1 MNSVFVMNNS
11 EDRIPKEIAADV
23 FALAAQLYAQEN
35 QNYSL
40 EELIQAGAEV
50 QIPPELIQQALVQIR
65 AKQNQAR
72 ERQRK
77 LKLILISGSTGAA
90 IALFAV
96 WAISI
101 FNRGF
106 DYHPDYTIHQFKDKS
121 SNFTPSARSRRNN
134 LQGAD
139 SMSANPQD
147 TPQQAQPLPWNH
159 PKPDE
164 TISTGEVQQYLLN
177 PEGKVDGLLLN
188 NGLQVKFPHMGDS
201 LVDLVKPGIMVNI
214 SGNLGAFTRFG
225 QEVKAKSITNTQTG
239 QTLVEQ
245 PPAIPPQ
252 PPSSN
257 YSTFSVEGTAQHW
270 LVGHRGEINGVIVS
284 DGAII
289 KFPPHVGNQ
298 LVSTANVGDKIQAQG
313 FGTRNSYGQIIQATT
328 LIVNGQPVSLEP
340 KAITIIRN

>member
-1 MNSVFVMNNS
+1 MFLLLQLNCMPK
-11 EDRIPKEIAADV
+11 RIK
-23 FALAAQLYAQEN
+23 
-35 QNYSL
+35 NYSL

-65 AKQNQAR
+65 AKQNQAH

-77 LKLILISGSTGAA
+77 LKLIFISGSTGAA
-90 IALFAV
+90 IALFSL

-106 DYHPDYTIHQFKDKS
+106 DFHPDYNVHQFKDKS

-139 SMSANPQD
+139 SMSAN
-147 TPQQAQPLPWNH
+147 TPEQAQPLPWKH
-159 PKPDE
+159 PKADE

-201 LVDLVKPGIMVNI
+201 LVDLVTPRTKVNI
-214 SGNLGAFTRFG
+214 SGKLGVFTRFG

-239 QTLVEQ
+239 QTLVDQ
-245 PPAIPPQ
+245 PPVIPPQ

-284 DGAII
+284 NGAIV

-313 FGTRNSYGQIIQATT
+313 FGTRNNYGQIIQATT

-340 KAITIIRN
+340 KAVTIIPN